1 MKNRKLIIL
10 ITMFTIAIAILSGA
24 KLYSNT
30 GLKAFEKEVTNMVLP
45 ENIEK
50 IAMKSGIGDSG
61 GNGDYSTYRVV
72 LVVKTQM
79 SLDELIQEFENRNL
93 TFLSHIPNSGT
104 PICNITHCENKVFK
118 SSRSFTLTFDEL
130 EKIQDFSNYYFLEFI
145 K

>member
-1 MKNRKLIIL
+1 MKKLMLIIF
-10 ITMFTIAIAILSGA
+10 IVIIVILSCLF
-24 KLYSNT
+24 LYSIIHPNIK
-30 GLKAFEKEVTNMVLP
+30 LKNLEKQVSNIALP

-93 TFLSHIPNSGT
+93 TFLTHIPNSDT

-130 EKIQDFSNYYFLEFI
+130 TETEDYTNYYFIEFVE
-145 K
+145 